1 MLRNRL
7 LVLASANLV
16 IFAGITLI
24 LPLLPDI
31 QKRNGLSTAELGLV
45 AGVAFFSGL
54 VGQLGLARFVD
65 RGYARQ
71 LLLTSI
77 ALTVGALVVIALSR
91 GLWDLVAGRFLEG
104 LGYAMFAPAAKAI
117 VAAHDPQRVGT
128 NLGRLS
134 GAELAGLVVGPLIGA
149 VLANHFDLRVPFFV
163 LAGAVLLVTPA
174 IIRLDLTGMDV
185 HRESTTPVRALIRRP
200 FVIRAALL
208 YLAMIF
214 PSGVYDVLWA
224 KLLSDRGASLTLIG
238 LSFTI
243 YGIPYVAFAFFGSH
257 LIDRYG
263 AIRSSVIG
271 LLATLPPVILYG
283 YIAAPIGLVL
293 VATIEGAANAFSIP
307 ASQAAMVAACRPE
320 EIGTGQGISGAAGI
334 GAAGVASVVS
344 APLYESFGAGPTF
357 IATATT
363 MATILAIALLV
374 GARGATSYSPVGS
387 GVGSGVSSADSSA
400 SSSAEIAER

>member
-7 LVLASANLV
+7 VVLAGANFV
-16 IFAGITLI
+16 IFAGVTLI
-24 LPLLPDI
+24 LPLLPEI
-31 QKRNGLSTAELGLV
+31 QRRNGLSTAELGLV

-65 RGYARQ
+65 RGYARH
-71 LLLTSI
+71 LLLMSI
-77 ALTVGALVVIALSR
+77 AMTVGALVVIALSR

-117 VAAHDPQRVGT
+117 VAAHDPRKVGT

-134 GAELAGLVVGPLIGA
+134 GAELAGLVVGPLVGA
-149 VLANHFDLRVPFFV
+149 LLANHFDLRVPFYV
-163 LAGAVLLVTPA
+163 LAVAVLLLVPA
-174 IIRLDLTGMDV
+174 IVRLDLTGMDV

-208 YLAMIF
+208 YLAMIL

-243 YGIPYVAFAFFGSH
+243 YAIPYVAFAFFGSH
-257 LIDRYG
+257 LIDRTG
-263 AIRSSVIG
+263 AIRASVIG
-271 LLATLPPVILYG
+271 LVATLPPVVLYG

-293 VATIEGAANAFSIP
+293 VATIEGVANAFSIP
-307 ASQAAMVAACRPE
+307 ASQAAMVEACRPE

-344 APLYESFGAGPTF
+344 APLYESYGAAPTF
-357 IATATT
+357 VVTALT
-363 MATILAIALLV
+363 MATILGVALLV
-374 GARGATSYSPVGS
+374 GARGGTTYSAVGS
-387 GVGSGVSSADSSA
+387 DVSSVDPSA
-400 SSSAEIAER
+400 VASAEIADR

>member
-293 VATIEGAANAFSIP
+293 VATIEGAA
-307 ASQAAMVAACRPE
+307 RPC
-320 EIGTGQGISGAAGI
+320 TSR
-334 GAAGVASVVS
+334 S
-344 APLYESFGAGPTF
+344 APARPSSPPRRRWRRSWRSRCSWAPAARRATRRWGQVLGQVSPPPTRRRRR
-357 IATATT
+357 
-363 MATILAIALLV
+363 
-374 GARGATSYSPVGS
+374 ARRSPNADRRSARRHG
-387 GVGSGVSSADSSA
+387 SADGPSA
-400 SSSAEIAER
+400 